1 MPAAPVKMIAIDVD
15 GTLLGPDGQVSPRNC
30 AALKAA
36 QAAGIQIVIA
46 TGRRHIYALKVL
58 SSIGLAPST
67 VLVSSNGA
75 VVRQMDSTLI
85 ERTLMPLDS
94 ALWLCGLLDEFRNAL
109 VITFDK
115 VDANG
120 EEERGALV
128 IEEIEISHRSID
140 RWMLANEPYIAQV
153 CPIEDS
159 LRGDPP
165 IQMMVTGS
173 VERMRRAEALMS
185 AHSGVRALGDPRPGG
200 VISLNRTEYP
210 ERDLSIVDI
219 LPIDCAKGAA
229 LARLA
234 AAAGIDRSE
243 IMAIGDNW
251 NDLSMLEFAGHPVL
265 MGNAPEDLLIQAGAR
280 GWTVTATH
288 HQDGV
293 AKVIESILRTH
304 FASQGLLVSA

>member
-1 MPAAPVKMIAIDVD
+1 MIAIDVD

-30 AALKAA
+30 AALRAV
-36 QAAGIQIVIA
+36 QDAGIQIVIV

-58 SSIGLAPST
+58 GSIGLAPST

-120 EEERGALV
+120 EEQRGALV

-159 LRGDPP
+159 LRGRPANPDD
-165 IQMMVTGS
+165 GH
-173 VERMRRAEALMS
+173 RLRG
-185 AHSGVRALGDPRPGG
+185 AHAPR
-200 VISLNRTEYP
+200 
-210 ERDLSIVDI
+210 
-219 LPIDCAKGAA
+219 
-229 LARLA
+229 
-234 AAAGIDRSE
+234 
-243 IMAIGDNW
+243 
-251 NDLSMLEFAGHPVL
+251 
-265 MGNAPEDLLIQAGAR
+265 
-280 GWTVTATH
+280 
-288 HQDGV
+288 
-293 AKVIESILRTH
+293 
-304 FASQGLLVSA
+304 